1 MKTLKSGRFVRSL
14 CIALVLAGLVT
25 TPASGVPGGVPT
37 PPPRFLTFV
46 EAEYDYM
53 GLDAPSSVAV
63 SPDNKHVYVA
73 NYVTDSVVVFERDT
87 SAGTLAVF
95 AMETDGMGGVDG
107 MDGPRSVAVSPDGSH
122 VYVAS
127 YADGAVVAFSRNA
140 STGALT
146 YVETE
151 WDDDSGVDG
160 LDGARSVIVSP
171 DNDHVYVAGSI
182 DDAVAVFGRN
192 TTTGELTF
200 VEVHKDDSQGGTVD
214 GLDGARSVIVSP
226 DNNHVYVASDMDDA
240 VTVFDRNT
248 TTGELTFVEVH
259 KDDSQGG
266 TVDGLASARSVAID
280 PDGDHVYA
288 AGDGDHAVAVFSRN
302 TSTGALTFVEMQQ
315 DGVGGVDGL
324 RFVESVTVSPDGDHV
339 YAASKGDDAVAV
351 FDRNKSSGALT
362 FVEMQ
367 QDGAG
372 GVDGLD
378 DARSLTV
385 SPDGNHVY
393 ALGYS
398 DDAIV
403 AFWRNGATGALT
415 FADVKMHTS
424 PAYTMNEL
432 DGARSVAVSPD
443 GNHVYVAARQDDA
456 LTAFSR
462 EGTTGELHRIETV
475 NESMPP
481 VDGLTGANSITV
493 SPDGKHVYVASVED
507 DAVAVFSRTV
517 PLGTLDFVE
526 MEQDNLGGVD
536 SLNFATS
543 VIVSPDGKHVYVTAA
558 IDDAITAFWRHPT
571 TGELTVIDDYVDG
584 DNGGFVDGLDG
595 AYSAAISPD
604 GYHVYVAG
612 NQDDAVAVFVRN
624 ATTGRLT
631 FIQIVTDSGPV
642 ANGLDGARSVGVSP
656 DGKHVYVA
664 SSDADTLT
672 VYDRNPNTGNLT
684 FVEIHQDDTSGAFG
698 LDGAHAVAVSPD
710 GLFVYA
716 SGADN
721 DALTVF
727 SRDAVSGTLTL
738 REEIWDNVQG
748 VHGLDY
754 PSSIAVSP
762 DGRHVYVTGS
772 LDDSVAAFE
781 RHLYIYLPLVLQD
794 F

>member
-288 AGDGDHAVAVFSRN
+288 AGDGDHAVAVF
-302 TSTGALTFVEMQQ
+302 
-315 DGVGGVDGL
+315 
-324 RFVESVTVSPDGDHV
+324 
-339 YAASKGDDAVAV
+339 Y
-351 FDRNKSSGALT
+351 RNKSSGALT

-456 LTAFSR
+456 LTAFSH